1 MIFLGWIFILWAAY
15 LLLNHRHNI
24 KDSKKLIVGIVSL
37 VFLGVVMFAVGNSN
51 SHSST
56 KQQTSSKVVR
66 KHHSERKQKKTSS
79 NSSSESKVSSESSS
93 SDDSD
98 NSSVSSSNNSISSTD
113 SSVASEN
120 DSESSATSPS
130 NKGDM
135 MTDQQGT
142 IVGNSKTMIYHTPEQ
157 AGYRM
162 NSANAVYFNSEAEAQ
177 AAGYRKA
184 LR

>member
-56 KQQTSSKVVR
+56 KQQTSSKVVK

-79 NSSSESKVSSESSS
+79 NSSSESKASSESSS
-93 SDDSD
+93 NDDSD

-120 DSESSATSPS
+120 DSEPSTTSPS

-142 IVGNSKTMIYHTPEQ
+142 IVGNSKTMVYHTPEQ

-162 NSANAVYFNSEAEAQ
+162 SSANAVYFNSEAEAQ

>member
-56 KQQTSSKVVR
+56 KQQTSSKVVK
-66 KHHSERKQKKTSS
+66 KHHSKRKQKKTSS
-79 NSSSESKVSSESSS
+79 NSSSESKASSESSS
-93 SDDSD
+93 NDDSD
-98 NSSVSSSNNSISSTD
+98 NSSVNSFNNSISSTD

>member
-15 LLLNHRHNI
+15 LLLNHRHNV

-56 KQQTSSKVVR
+56 KQQTSSKVVK
-66 KHHSERKQKKTSS
+66 KHHSKRKQKKMSS
-79 NSSSESKVSSESSS
+79 NSSSESKASSESSS
-93 SDDSD
+93 NDDSD

-120 DSESSATSPS
+120 DSESSTTSPS
-130 NKGDM
+130 NKGDL

>member
-56 KQQTSSKVVR
+56 KQQTSSKVVK

-79 NSSSESKVSSESSS
+79 NSSSESKASSESSS
-93 SDDSD
+93 DDDSD

>member
-56 KQQTSSKVVR
+56 KQQTSSKVVK
-66 KHHSERKQKKTSS
+66 KHHSERKQKKASS
-79 NSSSESKVSSESSS
+79 NSSSESKASSESSS
-93 SDDSD
+93 NDDYD

-120 DSESSATSPS
+120 DSESSTTSPS
-130 NKGDM
+130 NKGDL

>member
-24 KDSKKLIVGIVSL
+24 KDSKKLIVGIFSL

-56 KQQTSSKVVR
+56 KQQTSSKVVK

-79 NSSSESKVSSESSS
+79 NSSSESKASSESSS
-93 SDDSD
+93 NDDYD

-120 DSESSATSPS
+120 DSESSTTSPS
-130 NKGDM
+130 NKGDL

>member
-15 LLLNHRHNI
+15 LLLNHRHNV

-56 KQQTSSKVVR
+56 KQQTSSKVVK
-66 KHHSERKQKKTSS
+66 KHHSKRKQKKMSS
-79 NSSSESKVSSESSS
+79 NSSSESKASSESSS
-93 SDDSD
+93 NDDSD

-120 DSESSATSPS
+120 DSEPSTTSPL

>member
-79 NSSSESKVSSESSS
+79 NSSSESKASSKSSS

>member
-56 KQQTSSKVVR
+56 KQQTSSKVVK

-79 NSSSESKVSSESSS
+79 NSSSESKASSESSS
-93 SDDSD
+93 DDDSD
-98 NSSVSSSNNSISSTD
+98 NNSVSSSNNSISSTD

>member
-79 NSSSESKVSSESSS
+79 NSSSESKASSESSS

-98 NSSVSSSNNSISSTD
+98 NNSVSSSNNSISSTD

>member
-79 NSSSESKVSSESSS
+79 NSSSESKASSESSS

>member
-66 KHHSERKQKKTSS
+66 KHHSKRKQKKTSS
-79 NSSSESKVSSESSS
+79 NSSSESKASSESSS

>member
-15 LLLNHRHNI
+15 LLLNHRHNV

-56 KQQTSSKVVR
+56 KQQTSSKVVK

-79 NSSSESKVSSESSS
+79 NSSSESKASGESSS
-93 SDDSD
+93 NDDSD
-98 NSSVSSSNNSISSTD
+98 NSSVSSSNNSISSTN

>member
-37 VFLGVVMFAVGNSN
+37 VFLGVVMFTVGNSN
-51 SHSST
+51 SNSST
-56 KQQTSSKVVR
+56 KQQTSSKVVK

-79 NSSSESKVSSESSS
+79 NSSSESKASSESSS

-120 DSESSATSPS
+120 DSEPSTTSPS

>member
-24 KDSKKLIVGIVSL
+24 KGSKKLIVGIVSL

-56 KQQTSSKVVR
+56 KQQTSSKVVK

-79 NSSSESKVSSESSS
+79 NSSSESKASSESSS
-93 SDDSD
+93 NDDYD

-120 DSESSATSPS
+120 DSESSTTSPS
-130 NKGDM
+130 NKGDL

>member
-56 KQQTSSKVVR
+56 KQQTSSKVVK
-66 KHHSERKQKKTSS
+66 KHHSKRKQKKTSS
-79 NSSSESKVSSESSS
+79 NSSSESKASGESSS
-93 SDDSD
+93 NDDSD
-98 NSSVSSSNNSISSTD
+98 NSSVSSSNNSISSTN

>member
-51 SHSST
+51 GHSST
-56 KQQTSSKVVR
+56 KQQTSSKVVK

-79 NSSSESKVSSESSS
+79 NSSSESKASSESSS
-93 SDDSD
+93 NDDYD

-120 DSESSATSPS
+120 DSESSTTSPS
-130 NKGDM
+130 NKGDL

>member
-66 KHHSERKQKKTSS
+66 KHHSERKQKRRLAIPPANLK
-79 NSSSESKVSSESSS
+79 
-93 SDDSD
+93 
-98 NSSVSSSNNSISSTD
+98 
-113 SSVASEN
+113 
-120 DSESSATSPS
+120 
-130 NKGDM
+130 
-135 MTDQQGT
+135 
-142 IVGNSKTMIYHTPEQ
+142 HQ
-157 AGYRM
+157 A
-162 NSANAVYFNSEAEAQ
+162 NHQ
-177 AAGYRKA
+177 AATI
-184 LR
+184 LTTVQ

>member
-79 NSSSESKVSSESSS
+79 NSSSESKASSESSS

-120 DSESSATSPS
+120 DSESSTTSPS

-142 IVGNSKTMIYHTPEQ
+142 IVGNSKTMVYHTPEQ